1 MSSRSVNK
9 KIYCCDPF
17 QSHRRRI
24 HARLRLVPLP
34 MIKSNPSLGLRSGDR
49 ACCNC
54 LNAIRKVTPEV
65 PPTREHEEQA
75 GPSNPSVP
83 STVAECSDPTP
94 EGTDTKDSDDALPV
108 TSVNEVLGLVGVS
121 PIGGKRNIRS
131 QSYVKEKITRA
142 EGAIRKAV
150 LFAVGD
156 EAMELQDDD
165 GREMIE
171 QLKEKFT
178 STTSRSE
185 RLTILT
191 VLPKRWS
198 VAKVMEEFG
207 VTSYMARSA
216 KKLVE
221 DKGVLSTPNSKA
233 GNPLSGNTLELVRS
247 FYCHDDISRVM
258 PGKKD
263 FISVRN
269 ADGEKVHQQKRLV
282 LCNLK
287 EAYHQF
293 KVLHPGVKVGFSKFA
308 QLRPKECVLAG
319 KTGTHTV
326 CVCVTH
332 QNATLM
338 MAGGRLDLLTKGEF
352 KHYTDCLAFIQC
364 EPPTADCAN
373 GVCKECRGA
382 EALREELE
390 AIMEGNLIDTV
401 QYNQWV
407 NTDRAMLETHVES
420 VEDFLNQFIEVLI
433 KLRLHDFIAK
443 NQARFV
449 SEKKEHLSPG
459 EFLVIGDFSEN
470 YSFIVQDEVQSFHW
484 NNLQAT
490 VHPFLCYYKDVSGNL
505 TSVSFTIISENKD
518 HNTIAVHLF
527 QRKLIKFLTDHFGT
541 KPKKIIYVSDGCAG
555 QYKNCYN
562 IINLCHHKE
571 DFDVEAEWHYFA
583 TAHGKSGADGIGGT
597 VKRTAAKASLQ
608 RPVDDQIL
616 TAIRLYQFLCSE
628 IKGIHFD
635 FASSADHEEEE
646 RLLTERYKYCRT
658 VPGTRSLHCIIPITN
673 TSVEVRQFS
682 LSPVKRI
689 ERVCTA
695 AAAHVETHPLSSIK
709 GYVTVAYDGCCW
721 LGCVVKVDM
730 EARVVEVNFLH
741 PQLPSNSYGYP
752 QRQDVMEVEPS
763 DILTLVSPSTAT
775 GRRYYL
781 TANEVAAATSAL
793 TAKA

>member
-1 MSSRSVNK
+1 MSCRPGSVNK

-17 QSHRRRI
+17 RSHRRRI

-34 MIKSNPSLGLRSGDR
+34 MIKAHPSLGLRSGDR

-54 LNAIRKVTPEV
+54 LNAIRKVTPDV
-65 PPTREHEEQA
+65 SPTREQEEQA
-75 GPSNPSVP
+75 GPSTPSAP
-83 STVAECSDPTP
+83 STVAESSALTP
-94 EGTDTKDSDDALPV
+94 VGTDTENSDDAPPV
-108 TSVNEVLGLVGVS
+108 TSVNEILGLVGVS

-131 QSYVKEKITRA
+131 HTYVKEKITRA
-142 EGAIRKAV
+142 EGAIRKAI

-156 EAMELQDDD
+156 EAMEQQDDDDD

-207 VTSYMARSA
+207 VTNYMARSA

-221 DKGVLSTPNSKA
+221 DKGVLSTPDSKA
-233 GNPLSGNTLELVRS
+233 GHPLSSNTLELVRR
-247 FYCHDDISRVM
+247 FYYHDDISRVM
-258 PGKKD
+258 SGQKD

-269 ADGEKVHQQKRLV
+269 TDGVKVREQKRLV
-282 LCNLK
+282 LSNLK

-293 KVLHPGVKVGFSKFA
+293 KVMHQGVKVGFSKFA

-319 KTGTHTV
+319 KTGTHSV

-332 QNATLM
+332 QNTKLM
-338 MAGGRLDLLTKGEF
+338 MAGGRLDILTQGEL

-373 GVCKECRGA
+373 GVCTECRGT

-390 AIMEGNLIDTV
+390 AIMEENSVDSV
-401 QYNQWV
+401 QFNQWV
-407 NTDRAMLETHVES
+407 NTDRAMLETHVVS
-420 VEDFLNQFIEVLI
+420 KEDYLDQFIEVLK

-449 SEKKEHLSPG
+449 SEKKEHLSLG

-490 VHPFLCYYKDVSGNL
+490 VHPFLCYYKEVSGNL
-505 TSVSFTIISENKD
+505 TSISFTIISENKEHD
-518 HNTIAVHLF
+518 TVAVHLF

-541 KPKKIIYVSDGCAG
+541 KPTKIIYVSDGCAG

-562 IINLCHHKE
+562 LKTCATTRKTLMLKLNGI
-571 DFDVEAEWHYFA
+571 FFA
-583 TAHGKSGADGIGGT
+583 TA
-597 VKRTAAKASLQ
+597 
-608 RPVDDQIL
+608 
-616 TAIRLYQFLCSE
+616 
-628 IKGIHFD
+628 
-635 FASSADHEEEE
+635 
-646 RLLTERYKYCRT
+646 
-658 VPGTRSLHCIIPITN
+658 
-673 TSVEVRQFS
+673 
-682 LSPVKRI
+682 
-689 ERVCTA
+689 CT
-695 AAAHVETHPLSSIK
+695 
-709 GYVTVAYDGCCW
+709 W
-721 LGCVVKVDM
+721 
-730 EARVVEVNFLH
+730 
-741 PQLPSNSYGYP
+741 
-752 QRQDVMEVEPS
+752 
-763 DILTLVSPSTAT
+763 
-775 GRRYYL
+775 
-781 TANEVAAATSAL
+781 
-793 TAKA
+793 